1 MNHETMRERI
11 ALRTYGELDAEE
23 AAVLEE
29 HLAACEDCRR
39 YAASFAEG
47 LGRIAASARTA
58 SDDLPSGWSDRLRD
72 ATRESRAG
80 SRARARI
87 PSWWTAVAGF
97 AAGVV
102 ATAAIVR
109 GPASRIAPGPLAD
122 GLGALPRR
130 DSAAAR
136 DEREPSPR
144 APRLPAKVAQRRFFR
159 RSGAGSGGGAAPGSG
174 AIGSAE

>member
-29 HLAACEDCRR
+29 HLAACEECRR
-39 YAASFAEG
+39 YGASFAEG

-72 ATRESRAG
+72 ATCESRAG

-109 GPASRIAPGPLAD
+109 GPASRIAPD
-122 GLGALPRR
+122 R
-130 DSAAAR
+130 
-136 DEREPSPR
+136 
-144 APRLPAKVAQRRFFR
+144 
-159 RSGAGSGGGAAPGSG
+159 
-174 AIGSAE
+174 